1 MRIALIITRGDFPG
15 GAQVHLVALA
25 CALRDRGHLV
35 EVIVG
40 QPGPLGQELAQ
51 MGIPVHAVAFM
62 VHPLNPWLDFRAL
75 VHLVR
80 LLGRLQPDL
89 VAAHSSKAGLL
100 ARLAARIV
108 GLPSVFTAHG
118 WSFTEGVSVFRRH
131 LFRWLEACSVPLL
144 DRAIC
149 VSEYDRALALASK
162 VGTPESLVTVHN
174 GIATSGQEPVARP
187 EKDDV
192 RLIMVARLGDPKE
205 PHRLLEALARL
216 PSRVSLDLV
225 GEGPQSGELTT
236 LAKDLGIE
244 SRVRFLGRREDVPEL
259 LADASVFVL
268 VSRYEA
274 FPLSILEAM
283 RAGLPVVASDVG
295 GVREAVVEGETGYL
309 VPRGDLTVLVNRLS
323 RLIDD
328 PGSRARMGEAGRKR
342 FHERFTLDEM
352 VQRTEAVYQDARL
365 QYKRRRSRPSQ
376 GART

>member
-1 MRIALIITRGDFPG
+1 MRIVQVITRGDFPG
-15 GAQVHLVALA
+15 GAQVHVRDLA
-25 CALRDRGHLV
+25 RSLRDRGHEI

-40 QPGPLGQELAQ
+40 CPGVLGQEFAQ
-51 MGIPVHAVAFM
+51 MGIPVHAIASL
-62 VHPLNPWLDFRAL
+62 VHPLNPWLDLRASIQI
-75 VHLVR
+75 VQ
-80 LLGRLQPDL
+80 LLRRLQPDL
-89 VAAHSSKAGLL
+89 VAAHSSKAGLI
-100 ARLAARIV
+100 ARMAARIA

-118 WSFTEGVSVFRRH
+118 WSFTEGIPAFRRQ

-149 VSEYDRALALASK
+149 VSEYDRVLALASK
-162 VGTPESLVTVHN
+162 VGSPESLVTVHN
-174 GIATSGQEPVARP
+174 GIATSGHEPVARP
-187 EKDDV
+187 GNDEV

-225 GEGPQSGELTT
+225 GEGPQYGELLT
-236 LAKDLGIE
+236 LAKGLGIE

-295 GVREAVVEGETGYL
+295 GVREAIVEGDTGYL
-309 VPRGDLTVLVNRLS
+309 VPRGDLATLVDRLT
-323 RLIDD
+323 RLIED
-328 PGSRARMGEAGRKR
+328 PGSRARMGEAGRIR
-342 FHERFTLDEM
+342 FLERFTLDEM
-352 VQRTEAVYQDARL
+352 VRRTEAVYQDARL
-365 QYKRRRSRPSQ
+365 QHERRRSRPSQ
-376 GART
+376 GVRT